1 MIAHI
6 KGALTYKSFDYAII
20 DVNGI
25 GYQVFIPL
33 TTFYQLPEVYQT
45 VSLNTHTHVREDAL
59 KLYGFFTVKERD
71 LFQLLIGISGVGPR
85 LARNILSGISADE
98 FYQAVVDGDTDRLHM
113 IPGVGAKTAKRLA
126 IELCDKVKDIWDE
139 EPVESKKTKGV
150 IKDVVSALLN
160 LGYKP
165 LAVEKVVDK
174 LKDELGDEVK
184 DEWNFEGT
192 FKKALKIIAQKH

>member
-6 KGALTYKSFDYAII
+6 KGVLTYKSFDYAII

-25 GYQVFIPL
+25 GYQIFIPL

-85 LARNILSGISADE
+85 LARNILSGINPDE
-98 FYQAVVDGDTDRLHM
+98 FYQAVVDGDTNKLHM
-113 IPGVGAKTAKRLA
+113 IPGVGAKTAKRLVV
-126 IELCDKVKDIWDE
+126 ELCDKVKGLWTE
-139 EPVESKKTKGV
+139 EPVEKKKTKGIV
-150 IKDVVSALLN
+150 NDVVSALLN

-165 LAVEKVVDK
+165 SDTEKVVDK
-174 LKDELGDEVK
+174 LKDEVNDDSG
-184 DEWNFEGT
+184 FEDT
-192 FKKALKIIAQKH
+192 FKKAIKIIAQKH